1 MLHTKIAG
9 VGHYVPER
17 IITNYDLEKM
27 IDTSHEW
34 IVERS
39 GIVERRWY
47 EHGKDTVANMGTK
60 AAKIALERAKMTAE
74 DIDFIIF
81 ATLTADNVFPGA
93 GVSVQEELGIKE
105 IGALDIRQQCTG
117 FVYGIS
123 IADQFIKTGMYKNIL
138 VIGSEIHSNALDI
151 SDRGRTT
158 AVLFGDGAGAAVLTA
173 TEENGKGILST
184 HLHSEGKYK
193 AMLWMR
199 EPGTSHE
206 KRWYEGIEKDY
217 DGIYPYMNGNV
228 VFKHAITRM
237 TECAIESLVAN
248 GLTIKDLDLL
258 VAHQANLRISQ
269 MVQRQLKLSDSQ
281 IYNNIQNYG
290 NTTAA
295 TIPIAL
301 SELWEQGRPKEN
313 DLVCLVAFGS
323 GFTWA
328 SALIRW

>member
-39 GIVERRWY
+39 GIVERHWY

-193 AMLWMR
+193 EMLWMR